1 MVYRKTSQGVEIP
14 SSLDLDLLQTLD
26 CGQCFRWQVLPGGE
40 YRGIACGRTL
50 TITEKNGTVLF
61 CGVTAAEFETIWVPY
76 FDLDFDY
83 AAVRESLAQMHPAL
97 RQAAEFAPGIR
108 LLRQDPW
115 EALCSFILS
124 QNNNIPRIKGL
135 VDRLCRLLGEER
147 GGFYDFPPP
156 ERLAVQTVDSLAPV
170 RSGFRAKYLI
180 DAARK
185 VAGGEVDL
193 DALSRLPI
201 DEARQSLMGKG
212 GGVRPA
218 VRPAPARGVPHGCV
232 DEARHGGAA
241 ARLYS
246 APAWAV
252 CGRGAAVSVSLQ
264 PVPCAAVLCL
274 NGTKISWK
282 IL

>member
-1 MVYRKTSQGVEIP
+1 MFYRKTSHGIEIP
-14 SSLDLDLLQTLD
+14 SSPDLDLLQTLD

-50 TITEKNGTVLF
+50 TITERNGTVLF
-61 CGVTAAEFETIWVPY
+61 HGVTAAEFETTWIPY

-97 RQAAEFAPGIR
+97 RLAAAFAPGIR
-108 LLRQDPW
+108 LLQQDPW

-135 VDRLCRLLGEER
+135 VDRLCQLLGEEHD
-147 GGFYDFPPP
+147 GFYDFPSP

-180 DAARK
+180 DAAQK

-193 DALSRLPI
+193 DALFRLPI
-201 DEARQSLMGKG
+201 DEARQSLMKIY
-212 GGVRPA
+212 GVGEKVAECALLYGLHRL
-218 VRPAPARGVPHGCV
+218 
-232 DEARHGGAA
+232 EAFPMDVWMKRAM
-241 ARLYS
+241 
-246 APAWAV
+246 
-252 CGRGAAVSVSLQ
+252 
-264 PVPCAAVLCL
+264 AVLLPGYTPQQLGPYAGVAQQYLFHYSRCNAQL
-274 NGTKISWK
+274 FSA
-282 IL
+282 